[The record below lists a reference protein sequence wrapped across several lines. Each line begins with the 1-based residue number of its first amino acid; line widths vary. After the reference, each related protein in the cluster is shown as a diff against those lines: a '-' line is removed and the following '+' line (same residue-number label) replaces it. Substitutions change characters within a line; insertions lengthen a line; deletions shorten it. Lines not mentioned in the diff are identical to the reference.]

1 MYISIKFNLK
11 VTTKSRKV
19 YKGYLFRID
28 MRSLKIS
35 DKIWKMLMTIKLKYG
50 YKSID
55 EIIESLLKIVPKNE
69 LEKKK

>member
-1 MYISIKFNLK
+1 
-11 VTTKSRKV
+11 
-19 YKGYLFRID
+19 